1 MKQLKLMFA
10 ALFLISPF
18 AASADPITIGNLS
31 SNDDGSTNIII
42 DTLNNLEWLR
52 WDVIP
57 ELNYAQTLTYA
68 AANGWSIAGLA
79 EAQMFVDAMFG
90 AGTCDTTDNTGQQCG
105 SNPGVG
111 FQGLT
116 GDNNGPAYDY
126 VWFLSDN
133 ERFEEVGF
141 LWSISYFSSDPTFD
155 LYSMVLFTDNTSI
168 ERSDVIGPDFS
179 WLLYRSPTAVP
190 EPGTLALLGIG
201 LFGMGLARRKK
212 V

>member
-1 MKQLKLMFA
+1 MRRITLIIA
-10 ALFLISPF
+10 ALLVLSPF

-57 ELNYAQTLTYA
+57 ELNYAETLTYA
-68 AANGWSIAGLA
+68 AANGWSFAGLA
-79 EAQMFVDAMFG
+79 ETQMFVDAMFG
-90 AGTCDTTDNTGQQCG
+90 AGTCDTNNNVGQQCG
-105 SNPGVG
+105 SNQGVG

-133 ERFEEVGF
+133 ALFEEVGF
-141 LWSISYFSSDPTFD
+141 LWSIGDFSPDPALD
-155 LYSMVLFTDNTSI
+155 PYSMVLFTENTSI
-168 ERSDVIGPDFS
+168 AGSDEWNDFS
-179 WLLYRSPTAVP
+179 WLLYRSPTGVP
-190 EPGTLALLGIG
+190 EPSTLALLTLG
-201 LFGMGLARRKK
+201 LLGLGLATKRTA
-212 V
+212 